1 MSGGFAFI
9 WLQQFEIDILH
20 SAPSA
25 PSLCSMITPCPRD
38 QRPWFGGH
46 NFFPFWKTG
55 FQRSLPWFHNQREQ
69 FGHNY
74 IPPIRGHDI
83 GVDFRPPKSP
93 ENKCPKMAIFGH
105 KKRNFQ
111 KKTVVTADKEGLS
124 MGGLVLI
131 FLLEVPRW
139 SLDVGWVGGVNFSGS
154 LARSFLKQ
162 RASSLP

>member
-1 MSGGFAFI
+1 MSGVFAFI

-93 ENKCPKMAIFGH
+93 ENKCPKNGHFWPQKTKLSKKNRRYCRQGRPFNGGPCFDIFAGSP
-105 KKRNFQ
+105 Q
-111 KKTVVTADKEGLS
+111 V
-124 MGGLVLI
+124 I
-131 FLLEVPRW
+131 
-139 SLDVGWVGGVNFSGS
+139 VGRWVGGGS
-154 LARSFLKQ
+154 
-162 RASSLP
+162 